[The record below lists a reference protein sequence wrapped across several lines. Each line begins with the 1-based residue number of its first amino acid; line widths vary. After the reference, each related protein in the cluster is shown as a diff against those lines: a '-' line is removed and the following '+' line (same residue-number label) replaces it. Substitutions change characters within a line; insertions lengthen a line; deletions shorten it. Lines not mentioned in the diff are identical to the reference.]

1 MARPLRIEF
10 CGALYHVTSRGDRR
24 EPIFEDDADRQT
36 FLAILAEGLE
46 RFNWLCH
53 AYCLM
58 TNHYHLVVGTPQ
70 GNLSKGMRQLNG
82 VYTQASNRRHQRTG
96 HLFQGRFKGILV
108 DKESYLLELTRYVVL
123 NPVRAGI
130 VAQVQQWP
138 WSSYRAMVGEAPVP
152 AWLATDALLAQF
164 GEQREEAQRRYRRRF
179 VAEGIGR
186 ESLWAELRQQIY
198 LGDEEFVAR
207 MQAQATVQ
215 GDALTIPRVQRR
227 APPPALASFATQSQ
241 GRDEEIVAAYAT
253 GAYSYREI
261 AQHFGIHPATVG
273 RVVRRRMQRCGN
285 RPRIRELTPDPRADP
300 GPARE
305 APSSHLTCSLL
316 RTPVVFRIV
325 GSSRNTSMSNLLD
338 RITINPEQCG
348 GRPCIRGM
356 RIRVVDVLDLLAAGL
371 STEQVLE
378 ELPDIESEDIA
389 AALRFAARKLDH
401 PVLAA

>member
-24 EPIFEDDADRQT
+24 EPIFEDDTDRQT
-36 FLAILAEGLE
+36 FLAILAEGVE

-58 TNHYHLVVGTPQ
+58 TNHYHLVVETPQ

-82 VYTQASNRRHQRTG
+82 VYTQASNRRHQRSG
-96 HLFQGRFKGILV
+96 HLFQGRFKAILV

-138 WSSYRAMVGEAPVP
+138 WSSYRAMVGEAPAP
-152 AWLATDALLAQF
+152 AWLATDGLLAQF
-164 GEQREEAQRRYRRRF
+164 GEPREEAQRRYRRF

-207 MQAQATVQ
+207 MQAQAPVQ
-215 GDALTIPRVQRR
+215 GDTLTIPRVQRR

-253 GAYSYREI
+253 GVYSYREI
-261 AQHFGIHPATVG
+261 AQHFGVHPATVG
-273 RVVRRRMQRCGN
+273 RVVRRRMQRCEN
-285 RPRIRELTPDPRADP
+285 
-300 GPARE
+300 
-305 APSSHLTCSLL
+305 
-316 RTPVVFRIV
+316 
-325 GSSRNTSMSNLLD
+325 
-338 RITINPEQCG
+338 
-348 GRPCIRGM
+348 
-356 RIRVVDVLDLLAAGL
+356 
-371 STEQVLE
+371 
-378 ELPDIESEDIA
+378 
-389 AALRFAARKLDH
+389 
-401 PVLAA
+401 